1 MGNRELTEG
10 KFRNDLLPEETTLYI
25 SGDLGR
31 WLPNGNV
38 EYLGRSDQQVN
49 IRGYRIETEEVERA
63 LLNHP
68 SIVQTAVIAI
78 QEEESFLC
86 AYIVSESEWTIKEL
100 RSYLALQLPSYMIP
114 SFFVKVERI
123 PVTINGKIDV
133 QRLPNP
139 KELTQNQTTDLVS
152 QNSTEQQLIEI
163 WKDVLR
169 IPIVSVDS
177 DFLKWGGIL
186 LKHLS

>member
-78 QEEESFLC
+78 QEEESFYVLILLVR
-86 AYIVSESEWTIKEL
+86 ANGQLKSFARILLY
-100 RSYLALQLPSYMIP
+100 SYL
-114 SFFVKVERI
+114 R
-123 PVTINGKIDV
+123 T
-133 QRLPNP
+133 
-139 KELTQNQTTDLVS
+139 
-152 QNSTEQQLIEI
+152 
-163 WKDVLR
+163 
-169 IPIVSVDS
+169 
-177 DFLKWGGIL
+177 
-186 LKHLS
+186 